1 MCSSAGTLLVCQTA
15 LDERWKALE
24 NDLTDIRRAPPRLS
38 RATLRGVVRLGS
50 CKRVAGVAFA
60 LAAAVLALAVAAW
73 ARSSGGSHRDAVVKG
88 TNGPDVLTGTRRG
101 DILEG
106 LGGADRLYGLGGAD
120 RLYAAAGNDRL
131 SGGAGADKLSGGPG
145 ADVIRCGR
153 GRDVVYADNADR
165 VAKDCEVVHRR
176 SQPPSGGLARPGAY
190 GGGAISFLVQADGRT
205 IVNLRIDY
213 IGNCPPL
220 GSSHISVAN
229 SGPWPIQPNRTFAVD
244 DKDVDSLHLILTG
257 AFAVDSASG
266 SFDLHTTVEV
276 GGNHLECD
284 TGNVS
289 WTASVSRMRAL
300 RR

>member
-1 MCSSAGTLLVCQTA
+1 MPDRSGRTLESTGKRLKRTSVA
-15 LDERWKALE
+15 AP
-24 NDLTDIRRAPPRLS
+24 RRLR
-38 RATLRGVVRLGS
+38 RATLRGVVRLRS

-73 ARSSGGSHRDAVVKG
+73 ARSSGGSHRGAIVKG

-190 GGGAISFLVQADGRT
+190 GGGAISFLVQPDGRT

-220 GSSHISVAN
+220 GSSHISVAS